1 MRRLEEWDRSREE
14 KSVRLQEARGR
25 LQRLREAAAA
35 QGTVSPVAVPDVTSE
50 MAHLR
55 DMVSQLQAQLAKS
68 EQGSE
73 SPTKK
78 RVRPECFVC
87 HTVEELIEWMDAR
100 QSDMRV
106 GVEVGN
112 APEISGLAV
121 LLAEGA
127 GQLKSW
133 TLNPSMA
140 SNTVT

>member
-1 MRRLEEWDRSREE
+1 
-14 KSVRLQEARGR
+14 
-25 LQRLREAAAA
+25 
-35 QGTVSPVAVPDVTSE
+35 

-55 DMVSQLQAQLAKS
+55 DVVSQLQAQLAKS
-68 EQGSE
+68 EVGLTGQAMDGVIQE
-73 SPTKK
+73 SPTKN

-87 HTVEELIEWMDAR
+87 NTVEELIEWMDAR

-106 GVEVGN
+106 AVEVGN
-112 APEISGLAV
+112 APEISRLAV

-133 TLNPSMA
+133 TLSPSMA